1 MVRHA
6 MPLPSVDLAI
16 RRKLRV
22 RKLVAEHFKEL
33 RYNNSMSM
41 VRIYKHKDKW
51 VAEEEGYGYPTL
63 RNFYS
68 KFDDAVDYA
77 SSSLKCNYKNSPEV
91 YEEGVVEIG

>member
-1 MVRHA
+1 M
-6 MPLPSVDLAI
+6 
-16 RRKLRV
+16 RV

-77 SSSLKCNYKNSPEV
+77 SSSLKYNYKNSPEV

>member
-1 MVRHA
+1 
-6 MPLPSVDLAI
+6 
-16 RRKLRV
+16 
-22 RKLVAEHFKEL
+22 
-33 RYNNSMSM
+33 MSM

-77 SSSLKCNYKNSPEV
+77 SSSLKYNYKNSPEV
-91 YEEGVVEIG
+91 YEEGVVEIGQNDYSTSSNYTNTFER